1 MSEEEQQEQDSKG
14 VKRQRQ
20 HRQAATKK
28 SYASSQSQ
36 SPSDSSPGSIGRE
49 ELSEE
54 AEQTW
59 RTVASGDKQSTSF
72 DAPNSTIRDIA
83 VEEDSPEE
91 NRRSA
96 SASVRSDAYDAHP
109 ALGMNLDEPLSS
121 ASSPGSPAHA
131 GRVVSL
137 GKRKSPE
144 IEKVEESLSL
154 PEPTDDFL
162 NNAPS
167 RRRFR

>member
-1 MSEEEQQEQDSKG
+1 M
-14 VKRQRQ
+14 
-20 HRQAATKK
+20 
-28 SYASSQSQ
+28 
-36 SPSDSSPGSIGRE
+36 
-49 ELSEE
+49 
-54 AEQTW
+54 AEITEIVEDEVCNVYDC
-59 RTVASGDKQSTSF
+59 TVDDIHAF
-72 DAPNSTIRDIA
+72 DANGIYVHSDIA

-109 ALGMNLDEPLSS
+109 ALGMNLDEPPSS